1 MLIIDITGW
10 LGSAMVV
17 IAYSLNIA
25 KKIPA
30 DSMAY
35 FILNIAGSGCLIAN
49 TVYHNA
55 IPSAAVNI
63 VWIAIAIFA
72 LLKKK
77 KKIPL

>member
-1 MLIIDITGW
+1 MIDIIGW

-17 IAYSLNIA
+17 IAYTLNIT
-25 KKIPA
+25 KKLTA
-30 DSMAY
+30 DSMTY
-35 FILNIAGSGCLIAN
+35 FMLNIAGSACLIAN

-77 KKIPL
+77 KVKV

>member
-1 MLIIDITGW
+1 MIDIIGW

-17 IAYSLNIA
+17 IAYALNIT
-25 KKIPA
+25 KKLLP

-35 FILNIAGSGCLIAN
+35 FILNIAGSVCLIAN

-63 VWIAIAIFA
+63 VWIAIAVFA
-72 LLKKK
+72 LIKKK
-77 KKIPL
+77 KMTAS